1 MIERTTRGQIRLRPR
16 DDTLHVSQNRTVF
29 ATERNGQIISGADH
43 GLFVHETRV
52 LSRYGYRING
62 EPPFPVALSNVESH
76 SWLGYYIILPPGICV
91 GPPDQGSG
99 QMRQETEQ
107 TLELRVA
114 RFVGDGVHED
124 IDLTNYADQPTAFTF
139 EIDIDA
145 DFADLVETKRSRLQR
160 GERTRLWSDEDYEL
174 TFDYRAEHHYQNQSE
189 QGTARIHRG
198 IAIRFTR
205 STTAP
210 RQRDRHIV
218 FEVELAPRQTWH
230 TCVEMRVLIDGE
242 LLEPLYPCRA
252 FNVTHN
258 ERDERRRLF
267 LNEATTFASR
277 ESETLAPVV
286 IGALERAKRDLLGL
300 RLYDLDTDEHAW
312 TMAAGLPIYIAL
324 YGRDTLTA
332 SWEAALLG
340 SDMIRGTLVEL
351 AKWQATEVNDWRD
364 EEPGKMLH
372 EAHTGPL
379 EALNYNPRRRYY
391 GSITTSGFYGVV
403 VSELWHW
410 TGKLDQVR
418 RFIAPAL
425 KALRWLDGCADLD
438 HDGFHEYL
446 TRSAQ
451 GVKHQAWKDSPDAIV
466 DDEGRQVEPPIAT
479 CEEQG
484 FAYLAKLHL
493 SELLWWMDEKD
504 AAKRLFHEAT
514 EFKKRF
520 NDAFWMEGEGFF
532 AMGLSAHKRQI
543 KAISSNPGHC
553 LASAIVDES
562 LVLKTVSRLI
572 ADDMFSGW
580 GIRTLSSLNPAFN
593 PFSYH
598 RGSVWPVEQGSF
610 ALGFMRYGL
619 HQHVELLCRAQF
631 EAAALFDFYRLP
643 ELFSGHRRDDAHPFP
658 AYYPFACAP
667 QAWSAS
673 AVFCFVQAM
682 IGLYPYAPLNLLLLD
697 PHMPEWLPDLT
708 MRDLRVGDAKVTI
721 RFYRKP
727 DGASDY
733 EILDLRGTLHV
744 VRQPSPWSLTA
755 DFAERLQDALT
766 SLLR

>member
-76 SWLGYYIILPPGICV
+76 SWLGYYIILPPGIRA

-145 DFADLVETKRSRLQR
+145 DFADLVETKRSRLQH

-230 TCVEMRVLIDGE
+230 TCVEMRVLIDGQW
-242 LLEPLYPCRA
+242 LEPLYPCRA
-252 FNVTHN
+252 FNVTHT
-258 ERDERRRLF
+258 ERDERRCLF

-277 ESETLAPVV
+277 ESETLAPIV

-340 SDMIRGTLVEL
+340 SDMMRGTLVEL

-425 KALRWLDGCADLD
+425 KALRWLDERADLD
-438 HDGFHEYL
+438 SDGFHECL
-446 TRSAQ
+446 TRSTQ

-520 NDAFWMEGEGFF
+520 NDAFWMEDEGFF

-643 ELFSGHRRDDAHPFP
+643 ELFSGHPRDDAHPFP

-682 IGLYPYAPLNLLLLD
+682 TGLYPYAPLNLLLVD

-721 RFYRKP
+721 RFYRQP
-727 DGASDY
+727 GGASDY
-733 EILDLRGTLHV
+733 EILDRPAT
-744 VRQPSPWSLTA
+744 
-755 DFAERLQDALT
+755 
-766 SLLR
+766 

>member
-1 MIERTTRGQIRLRPR
+1 
-16 DDTLHVSQNRTVF
+16 
-29 ATERNGQIISGADH
+29 
-43 GLFVHETRV
+43 
-52 LSRYGYRING
+52 
-62 EPPFPVALSNVESH
+62 
-76 SWLGYYIILPPGICV
+76 
-91 GPPDQGSG
+91 
-99 QMRQETEQ
+99 
-107 TLELRVA
+107 
-114 RFVGDGVHED
+114 
-124 IDLTNYADQPTAFTF
+124 
-139 EIDIDA
+139 
-145 DFADLVETKRSRLQR
+145 
-160 GERTRLWSDEDYEL
+160 
-174 TFDYRAEHHYQNQSE
+174 
-189 QGTARIHRG
+189 
-198 IAIRFTR
+198 
-205 STTAP
+205 
-210 RQRDRHIV
+210 
-218 FEVELAPRQTWH
+218 
-230 TCVEMRVLIDGE
+230 
-242 LLEPLYPCRA
+242 
-252 FNVTHN
+252 
-258 ERDERRRLF
+258 
-267 LNEATTFASR
+267 
-277 ESETLAPVV
+277 
-286 IGALERAKRDLLGL
+286 
-300 RLYDLDTDEHAW
+300 
-312 TMAAGLPIYIAL
+312 MAAGLPIYIAL

-340 SDMIRGTLVEL
+340 SDMMRGTLVEL

-425 KALRWLDGCADLD
+425 KALRWLDGRADLD
-438 HDGFHEYL
+438 RDGFHEYL
-446 TRSAQ
+446 TRSTQ

-520 NDAFWMEGEGFF
+520 NDAFWMEDEGFF
-532 AMGLSAHKRQI
+532 AMGLSAHKQQI

-643 ELFSGHRRDDAHPFP
+643 ELFSGHPRDDAHPFP

-682 IGLYPYAPLNLLLLD
+682 TGLYPYAPLNLLLVD

-721 RFYRKP
+721 RFYRQP

-755 DFAERLQDALT
+755 DFAERLKDALT

>member
-1 MIERTTRGQIRLRPR
+1 MIERTTCGQVRLRPR

-29 ATERNGQIISGADH
+29 ATERDGQVTSGADH

-62 EPPFPVALSNVESH
+62 EPPFPVALANVELH
-76 SWLGYYIILPPGICV
+76 SWLGYYIALPPGIRL

-124 IDLTNYADQPTAFTF
+124 IDLTNFADQTTAFRF
-139 EIDIDA
+139 ALEIDA
-145 DFADLVETKRSRLQR
+145 DFADLVETKRPRRQHGQCAR
-160 GERTRLWSDEDYEL
+160 RWSDEDHEL
-174 TFDYRAEHHYQNQSE
+174 TFDYQAEHRYENLGEH
-189 QGTARIHRG
+189 GTARIHRR
-198 IAIRFTR
+198 IAIRFLR

-210 RQRDRHIV
+210 RQEDRQIV
-218 FEVELAPRQTWH
+218 FQIELAPHESWH
-230 TCVEMRVLIDGE
+230 TCVEMRVLIDDE
-242 LLEPLYPCRA
+242 WIEPLYACRA

-267 LNEATTFASR
+267 LNEATVFASR

-286 IGALERAKRDLLGL
+286 VGALERAKRDLLGL
-300 RLYDLDTDEHAW
+300 RLYDLDADEHAW

-340 SDMIRGTLVEL
+340 PDMMRGTLAEL
-351 AKWQATEVNDWRD
+351 AKWQGAEVNDWRD
-364 EEPGKMLH
+364 EAPGKMLH

-410 TGKLDQVR
+410 TGKLDEVR
-418 RFIAPAL
+418 RFIQPAL
-425 KALRWLDGCADLD
+425 KALRWLDERADLD
-438 HDGFHEYL
+438 GDGFYEYQ
-446 TRSAQ
+446 TRSSQ
-451 GVKHQAWKDSPDAIV
+451 GTKHQAWKDSPDAIV
-466 DDEGRQVEPPIAT
+466 DEAGRQIEPPIAT

-493 SELLWWMDEKD
+493 SELLWWLDEKD
-504 AAKRLFHEAT
+504 EAKRLFREAA
-514 EFKKRF
+514 ELKKRF
-520 NDAFWMEGEGFF
+520 NDAFWMEDEGFF
-532 AMGLSAHKRQI
+532 AMGLAEDKRQI
-543 KAISSNPGHC
+543 KTIASNPGHC
-553 LASAIVDES
+553 LATAIVDQS
-562 LVLKTVSRLI
+562 LVLKTAGRLI
-572 ADDMFSGW
+572 ADDLFSGW
-580 GIRTLSSLNPAFN
+580 GIRTLSSRNPAFN
-593 PFSYH
+593 PYSYH
-598 RGSVWPVEQGSF
+598 RGSVWPVEHGTF

-631 EAAALFDFYRLP
+631 EAAALFDAYRLP
-643 ELFSGHRRDDAHPFP
+643 ELFSGHPRDDAHPFP

-682 IGLYPYAPLNLLLLD
+682 TGLYPYAPLNLLLVD
-697 PHMPEWLPDLT
+697 PHMPDWLPDLT
-708 MRDLRVGDAKVTI
+708 VRGLRVGDARVTI

-733 EILDLRGTLHV
+733 EILDMRGKLHV

-755 DFAERLQDALT
+755 DFAERLKDALT
-766 SLLR
+766 SFIR